1 MRLVAHMLYPQKF
14 STGASSAALWRLLA
28 KKRQEYLAAAV
39 DSEFS
44 SNPVVQEQIQ
54 RSMAV
59 KALTR

>member
-14 STGASSAALWRLLA
+14 STGASSAALWKLLA
-28 KKRQEYLAAAV
+28 KKRQESLAVAV

-54 RSMAV
+54 RLMAV